1 MTNLALDEANRTAI
15 AAAGGIEALV
25 ALASHG
31 EPQGQSYAAGAL
43 INLATDDAFR
53 EAIAAAGGIE
63 TLVVLARNGDAQGRA
78 NAAGALASLAC
89 AQAHHL
95 AIVAAGGIETLVA
108 LSGEG
113 DAQGKAYAAA
123 ALSFLS
129 HGKSMH
135 LEAIVAAGGIEALA
149 ALARDGD
156 AQAKAYA
163 AVALANLVPNGAS
176 GASGFGGGFSCAGVP
191 VADVPHVI
199 QATLGL
205 MSPPIRQLKPLL
217 AALGLAARPPNGFPT
232 GGFPTGGFPTGG
244 FPTAGTI
251 GGASSSEAEP
261 LAEVIVSSETL
272 SRLCAVLAS
281 TDDILASTDD
291 VLAST
296 DDVLAST
303 DDVLASTED
312 VLASTDDGLA
322 STDDVPAST
331 DDVPA
336 TAHAAVTN
344 LAGTEA
350 LISGEISANLLG
362 AARTA
367 FELFAESSTGTI
379 SIAELE
385 LVLLSLGVHRSDA
398 EVNALLA
405 SLGRLTHDHERV
417 SFGEFTRVLL
427 GALGQIT

>member
-89 AQAHHL
+89 AQAHHP

-176 GASGFGGGFSCAGVP
+176 GASGFGGGLSCAGVP
-191 VADVPHVI
+191 VADGPNVI

-232 GGFPTGGFPTGG
+232 NGYPTGGFPTGG

-296 DDVLAST
+296 D
-303 DDVLASTED
+303 D